1 MQGDLSFQ
9 ILTYCSALLEVCNYG
24 MPLHYQE
31 MQHRNKTNE
40 EQKWAKLEDL
50 HDGAHGGRANGDA
63 AKGGVEPLGDVG
75 VPAQLVERKRRNLAD
90 TRAVAPRS
98 SAARAAPRR
107 PCSPRSRRPPA
118 ARAASGSSRT
128 PATSVR

>member
-50 HDGAHGGRANGDA
+50 HETLNILPETLKDAVDRKGREHTTMN
-63 AKGGVEPLGDVG
+63 
-75 VPAQLVERKRRNLAD
+75 PAYIKL
-90 TRAVAPRS
+90 
-98 SAARAAPRR
+98 
-107 PCSPRSRRPPA
+107 
-118 ARAASGSSRT
+118 
-128 PATSVR
+128 